1 MKLLDLH
8 LGEPLHRGALSLFP
22 VWNGAAVASR
32 GYDLR
37 TSDLDV
43 SERAGSAV
51 VGELVVTNAGK
62 RPALL
67 LEGELLEGGQ
77 QHRVCSRS
85 VLIDAG
91 SSLVLDVSCVEQG
104 RWSGAARHHRGG
116 RRAPTSVRA
125 VRDQSAVWAEVN
137 RYEQRYD
144 RSDTHSLLD
153 ATRRAQEAANALL
166 AGVRPLPHQCGVL
179 VGISGQPLLL
189 EVFDSPRTLASA
201 WQALLSSVA
210 LDAVGAAPVAT
221 PGRRARRFVGRLESV
236 SVVEQPAGA
245 ATGVRGA
252 SPYAHLGGL
261 LWRDRA
267 VHAVA
272 VNRRH
277 ELVAA

>member
-91 SSLVLDVSCVEQG
+91 EFSRAGRLLRGAGPLV
-104 RWSGAARHHRGG
+104 
-116 RRAPTSVRA
+116 RR
-125 VRDQSAVWAEVN
+125 
-137 RYEQRYD
+137 
-144 RSDTHSLLD
+144 
-153 ATRRAQEAANALL
+153 
-166 AGVRPLPHQCGVL
+166 
-179 VGISGQPLLL
+179 
-189 EVFDSPRTLASA
+189 
-201 WQALLSSVA
+201 
-210 LDAVGAAPVAT
+210 GAAPPWRP
-221 PGRRARRFVGRLESV
+221 PGPDLRTRRPRPERRVGRGEPLR
-236 SVVEQPAGA
+236 A
-245 ATGVRGA
+245 ALR
-252 SPYAHLGGL
+252 PQ
-261 LWRDRA
+261 
-267 VHAVA
+267 
-272 VNRRH
+272 
-277 ELVAA
+277 